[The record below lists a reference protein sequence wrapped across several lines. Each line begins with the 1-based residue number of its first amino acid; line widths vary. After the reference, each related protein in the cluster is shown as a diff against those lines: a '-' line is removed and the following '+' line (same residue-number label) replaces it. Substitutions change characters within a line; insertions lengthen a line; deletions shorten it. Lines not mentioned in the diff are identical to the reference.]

1 MAEAVD
7 PPFNRPDAG
16 FNDLPGWTWVGC
28 YGGYYLQA
36 DLLQAFEHGFFTRQW
51 QGRGP
56 EELAGY
62 VSAGVSVHRPQQVH
76 SATVLQ
82 ASAASAAPWPEAD
95 GLVGD
100 AGGQSLWVC
109 GADCTPVLLA
119 DPASGRVAACHA
131 GWRGVAGGILLEA
144 IRLLEQAGSR
154 RGDLLVALGPAVSG
168 ANYQV
173 ETAVAEQVARSLPL
187 SGSVATSAAPAAAV
201 SAALPSASASASE
214 EDEDGRAQHA
224 ALAELERCGALL
236 PDSEPGRHRL
246 DIRAATRRQ
255 LELAGIASDR
265 IAVCPLCTV
274 AEPLLFHSW
283 RRDQVKAVQWSGI
296 VSQQA
301 GIS

>member
-1 MAEAVD
+1 MAEVID
-7 PPFNRPDAG
+7 PPFDRPDAG
-16 FNDLPGWTWVGC
+16 FNNLEGWTWVGC

-36 DLLQAFEHGFFTRQW
+36 DLLGAFEHGFFTRQW

-56 EELAGY
+56 DELAGA

-76 SATVLQ
+76 SARVLP
-82 ASAASAAPWPEAD
+82 ASAATAEPWPEAD
-95 GLVGD
+95 GLVSD

-119 DPASGRVAACHA
+119 DLSSGLVAACHA

-144 IRLLEQAGSR
+144 ISQLERAGSR
-154 RGDLLVALGPAVSG
+154 RADLLIALGPAVSG
-168 ANYQV
+168 VNYQV
-173 ETAVAEQVARSLPL
+173 ETDVARQL
-187 SGSVATSAAPAAAV
+187 AQ
-201 SAALPSASASASE
+201 ALPGGG
-214 EDEDGRAQHA
+214 D
-224 ALAELERCGALL
+224 LAELEACGALL
-236 PDSEPGRHRL
+236 VDPEPGRHRL

-255 LELAGIASDR
+255 LELAGVPTQQ

-296 VSQQA
+296 VAQQ
-301 GIS
+301 GEPSSLEPD